1 MDNPSDVER
10 DEFINNK
17 LKSVIDNLNIAV
29 NDLREIKRIQAI
41 PIGTVYKLLTVSD
54 WCKNELKK

>member
-17 LKSVIDNLNIAV
+17 LKLVIDNLNIAV
-29 NDLREIKRIQAI
+29 NDLREIKRIQDI
-41 PIGTVYKLLTVSD
+41 PKGTIYSLLTVSD
-54 WCKNELKK
+54 WCKKELKK